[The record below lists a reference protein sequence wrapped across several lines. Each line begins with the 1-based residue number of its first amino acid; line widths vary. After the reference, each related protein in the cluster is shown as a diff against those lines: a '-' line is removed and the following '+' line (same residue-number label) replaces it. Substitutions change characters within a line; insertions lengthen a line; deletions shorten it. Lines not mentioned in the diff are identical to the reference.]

1 MNDDSKGF
9 FRFLVLELFNGILS
23 LLGSLPLI
31 GAPFR
36 WLQRNPAYALL
47 GIFYYFCFRLS
58 GTEAYLKQD
67 YENCRQHQQQHR
79 HTKSW
84 HCDDGYRIQRL
95 FLNRNGPLFY
105 LILIGGTALGVLI
118 IRRQQREETEGWQ
131 SEASASTEGS
141 ASPGPAGEKHE
152 R

>member
-23 LLGSLPLI
+23 LLGSIPLI

-95 FLNRNGPLFY
+95 EWAPFLSHSYRWHGAGRADYSPAAEGRNGGL
-105 LILIGGTALGVLI
+105 A
-118 IRRQQREETEGWQ
+118 E
-131 SEASASTEGS
+131 
-141 ASPGPAGEKHE
+141 
-152 R
+152 